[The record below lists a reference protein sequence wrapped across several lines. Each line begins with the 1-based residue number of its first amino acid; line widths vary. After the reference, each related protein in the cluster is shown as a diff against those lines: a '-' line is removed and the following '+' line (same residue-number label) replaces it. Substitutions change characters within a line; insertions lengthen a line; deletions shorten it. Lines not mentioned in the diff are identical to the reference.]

1 MDAAHLE
8 RVAKVAENKGNA
20 GETRTAEWAS
30 KSTNREVR
38 RLSGLMTRKS
48 FQAFLLLIAS
58 LSPAWAGDLRITL
71 PKRSKPT
78 PVQQLNR
85 DGVKAIEKHN
95 FDKAERLFYKAYLL
109 DPNDPFTLNNLGYI
123 SELQGKVE
131 RAQRYYQLASRQD
144 SETTIDQA
152 SVPELK
158 GKQLTEITGSF
169 GNRELRI
176 NRGNVEA
183 MSLLSQGRTQ
193 EAAEVLQ
200 RTLAVDP
207 RNAFTLNNLGFT
219 MEAEGELESAFR
231 YYSQAANV
239 HSSDPVIVTLDP
251 HWRGKPISEIAANN
265 AKAVRRRLE
274 TEQTTE
280 DRVARLDL
288 QGVSALNRNDSQAAR
303 RYFEQ
308 AYKLDPRN
316 AFTLNNM
323 GYVAEMDGDHETADQ
338 FYAAAREAREASAR
352 VTLANR
358 HEMQGLPL
366 GQVARSNDEGAQANL
381 QATQEARRRE
391 GGPIQL
397 KRRDN
402 SPVAEPESAAPT
414 QSNPARPAETPQTPA
429 PQSQLPQSQVPQDQ
443 APQNEP
449 LATPPPQR

>member
-1 MDAAHLE
+1 MK
-8 RVAKVAENKGNA
+8 R
-20 GETRTAEWAS
+20 
-30 KSTNREVR
+30 
-38 RLSGLMTRKS
+38 
-48 FQAFLLLIAS
+48 FQLFLVLLIAVS
-58 LSPAWAGDLRITL
+58 FTPAWAGDLRITL
-71 PKRSKPT
+71 PKRTKPT

-85 DGVKAIEKHN
+85 DGVKAIEKHK
-95 FDKAERLFYKAYLL
+95 FDKAEKLFYKAYLL

-131 RAQRYYQLASRQD
+131 RAQRYYELASRQD
-144 SETTIDQA
+144 SETVIDQA

-183 MSLLSQGRTQ
+183 MSLLTQGRTQ
-193 EAAEVLQ
+193 EAAVVLQ
-200 RTLAVDP
+200 RTLTVDP
-207 RNAFTLNNLGFT
+207 HNAFTLNNLGFT

-231 YYSQAANV
+231 YYNQAADA
-239 HSSDPVIVTLDP
+239 HSSDPIIVSLDP
-251 HWRGKPISEIAANN
+251 HWRGKPISEVAANN
-265 AKAVRRRLE
+265 AKAVRQRIE
-274 TEQTTE
+274 TEQTTQ
-280 DRVARLDL
+280 DKVARLNL
-288 QGVSALNRNDSQAAR
+288 QGVSALNRNDAQTAR
-303 RYFEQ
+303 GYFEQ

-338 FYAAAREAREASAR
+338 FYAAAREARDASAR

-381 QATQEARRRE
+381 AATREARRRE

-402 SPVAEPESAAPT
+402 TPVTEPESAPAQQNQASPT
-414 QSNPARPAETPQTPA
+414 EA
-429 PQSQLPQSQVPQDQ
+429 PQSSSPQTQPPPNQLQS
-443 APQNEP
+443 EP
-449 LATPPPQR
+449 PPNAPPQR

>member
-1 MDAAHLE
+1 
-8 RVAKVAENKGNA
+8 
-20 GETRTAEWAS
+20 
-30 KSTNREVR
+30 
-38 RLSGLMTRKS
+38 MTRKS

-58 LSPAWAGDLRITL
+58 VASAWAGDLRITL
-71 PKRSKPT
+71 PKRTKPT

-85 DGVKAIEKHN
+85 DGVKAIEKHK
-95 FDKAERLFYKAYLL
+95 FDKAEKLFYKAYLL

-152 SVPELK
+152 SVHELK

-193 EAAEVLQ
+193 EAAVVLQ

-231 YYSQAANV
+231 YYSQAADV

-265 AKAVRRRLE
+265 AKAVRRRLD
-274 TEQTTE
+274 TEQTI
-280 DRVARLDL
+280 DDKVARLNL
-288 QGVSALNRNDSQAAR
+288 QGVSALNRNDSQTAR
-303 RYFEQ
+303 TYFEQ

-338 FYAAAREAREASAR
+338 FYAAAREARDASAR

-402 SPVAEPESAAPT
+402 SPVTEPETPAPA
-414 QSNPARPAETPQTPA
+414 QPNPAPPAEAPQTPA
-429 PQSQLPQSQVPQDQ
+429 PQSQPPRDQ

>member
-1 MDAAHLE
+1 L
-8 RVAKVAENKGNA
+8 
-20 GETRTAEWAS
+20 T
-30 KSTNREVR
+30 
-38 RLSGLMTRKS
+38 
-48 FQAFLLLIAS
+48 
-58 LSPAWAGDLRITL
+58 PAWAGDLRITL
-71 PKRSKPT
+71 PKRTKPT

-85 DGVKAIEKHN
+85 DGVKAIEKHKL
-95 FDKAERLFYKAYLL
+95 DKAEKLFYKAYLL

-144 SETTIDQA
+144 SETVIDQA

-169 GNRELRI
+169 GNRELRV

-193 EAAEVLQ
+193 EAAVVLQ

-207 RNAFTLNNLGFT
+207 HNAFTLNNLGFT
-219 MEAEGELESAFR
+219 MESEGELESAYR
-231 YYSQAANV
+231 YYNQAAGA
-239 HSSDPVIVTLDP
+239 HSSDPIIVSLDP
-251 HWRGKPISEIAANN
+251 HWRGKAISEVAANN
-265 AKAVRRRLE
+265 AKAVQRRME
-274 TEQTTE
+274 TEQTIQ
-280 DRVARLDL
+280 DKVARLNL

-303 RYFEQ
+303 GYCEQ
-308 AYKLDPRN
+308 AYKLDPKN

-338 FYAAAREAREASAR
+338 FYAAARAARDASAR

-381 QATQEARRRE
+381 EAAREARQRE

-402 SPVAEPESAAPT
+402 TPVTEPESAPSQQNQAP
-414 QSNPARPAETPQTPA
+414 PAEA
-429 PQSQLPQSQVPQDQ
+429 PQSQPPQSQP
-443 APQNEP
+443 PQNESLP
-449 LATPPPQR
+449 NSPPQR

>member
-1 MDAAHLE
+1 MGIQKQRIDT
-8 RVAKVAENKGNA
+8 G
-20 GETRTAEWAS
+20 S
-30 KSTNREVR
+30 DFQ
-38 RLSGLMTRKS
+38 GLMKRFQLFLVLVIAIS
-48 FQAFLLLIAS
+48 FTT
-58 LSPAWAGDLRITL
+58 AWAGDLRITL
-71 PKRSKPT
+71 PKRTKPT

-85 DGVKAIEKHN
+85 DGVKAIEKRK
-95 FDKAERLFYKAYLL
+95 FDKAEKLFYKAYLL

-144 SETTIDQA
+144 SETVIDQA

-193 EAAEVLQ
+193 EAAVVLQ

-231 YYSQAANV
+231 YYDQAGNM
-239 HSSDPVIVTLDP
+239 HSSDPIIVSLDP
-251 HWRGKPISEIAANN
+251 HWRGKAISEVAANN
-265 AKAVRRRLE
+265 AKAVRRRIE
-274 TEQTTE
+274 TEQTTQ
-280 DRVARLDL
+280 DKVARLNL
-288 QGVSALNRNDSQAAR
+288 QGVSALNRNDSRAAR
-303 RYFEQ
+303 GYFEQ
-308 AYKLDPRN
+308 AYKLDPKD

-323 GYVAEMDGDHETADQ
+323 GFVAEMDGDHETADQ
-338 FYAAAREAREASAR
+338 FYAAAREARDASAR

-381 QATQEARRRE
+381 EATREARRRE

-402 SPVAEPESAAPT
+402 SPVVEPESAPSQQNQIPT
-414 QSNPARPAETPQTPA
+414 VQPLQNQPQQNPPPPDQTPQ
-429 PQSQLPQSQVPQDQ
+429 SVP
-443 APQNEP
+443 PSNS
-449 LATPPPQR
+449 PPQ

>member
-1 MDAAHLE
+1 MGIQKQRIDT
-8 RVAKVAENKGNA
+8 G
-20 GETRTAEWAS
+20 S
-30 KSTNREVR
+30 DFQ
-38 RLSGLMTRKS
+38 GLMKRFQLFLVLVIAIS
-48 FQAFLLLIAS
+48 FT
-58 LSPAWAGDLRITL
+58 PAWAGDLRITL
-71 PKRSKPT
+71 PKRTKPT

-85 DGVKAIEKHN
+85 DGVKAIEKHQ
-95 FDKAERLFYKAYLL
+95 FDQAEKLFYKAYLL

-123 SELQGKVE
+123 SELQGKIE

-144 SETTIDQA
+144 SETVIDQA

-193 EAAEVLQ
+193 EAGVVLQ

-207 RNAFTLNNLGFT
+207 RNAFTLNNLGFA
-219 MEAEGELESAFR
+219 MESEGELESAYR
-231 YYSQAANV
+231 YYNQAADV
-239 HSSDPVIVTLDP
+239 HSSDPIIVSLDP
-251 HWRGKPISEIAANN
+251 HWRGKAISEVAANN
-265 AKAVRRRLE
+265 AKAVQRRME
-274 TEQTTE
+274 TEQTIQ
-280 DRVARLDL
+280 DKVARLNL

-303 RYFEQ
+303 GYFEQ
-308 AYKLDPRN
+308 AYKLDPKD

-323 GYVAEMDGDHETADQ
+323 GYVAEMDGDHDTADQ
-338 FYAAAREAREASAR
+338 FYAAAREARDASAR

-381 QATQEARRRE
+381 EATREARRRE

-402 SPVAEPESAAPT
+402 SPVVDPD
-414 QSNPARPAETPQTPA
+414 PA
-429 PQSQLPQSQVPQDQ
+429 PLQQNQIPPAQPLQNQPQ
-443 APQNEP
+443 QN
-449 LATPPPQR
+449 PPPPD

>member
-1 MDAAHLE
+1 MQLTS
-8 RVAKVAENKGNA
+8 K
-20 GETRTAEWAS
+20 EWP
-30 KSTNREVR
+30 KSLKIRGMPGKRELLNGHQKYESIQVWR
-38 RLSGLMTRKS
+38 FSAIMTRKS

-95 FDKAERLFYKAYLL
+95 FDKAEKLFYKAYLL

-231 YYSQAANV
+231 YYSQAADV

-274 TEQTTE
+274 TEQTTD
-280 DRVARLDL
+280 DRVARLNL

-303 RYFEQ
+303 SYFEQ

-338 FYAAAREAREASAR
+338 FYAAAREARDASAR

-381 QATQEARRRE
+381 QATQEVRRRE

>member
-1 MDAAHLE
+1 
-8 RVAKVAENKGNA
+8 
-20 GETRTAEWAS
+20 
-30 KSTNREVR
+30 
-38 RLSGLMTRKS
+38 MTRKS

-95 FDKAERLFYKAYLL
+95 FDKAEKLFYKAYLL

-200 RTLAVDP
+200 WTLAVDP

-219 MEAEGELESAFR
+219 MEGEGELESAFR

-280 DRVARLDL
+280 DRVARLNL

-308 AYKLDPRN
+308 AYKLDRRN

-414 QSNPARPAETPQTPA
+414 QSNPARPAETVQTPA

>member
-1 MDAAHLE
+1 M
-8 RVAKVAENKGNA
+8 
-20 GETRTAEWAS
+20 
-30 KSTNREVR
+30 
-38 RLSGLMTRKS
+38 
-48 FQAFLLLIAS
+48 
-58 LSPAWAGDLRITL
+58 
-71 PKRSKPT
+71 
-78 PVQQLNR
+78 
-85 DGVKAIEKHN
+85 
-95 FDKAERLFYKAYLL
+95 
-109 DPNDPFTLNNLGYI
+109 
-123 SELQGKVE
+123 
-131 RAQRYYQLASRQD
+131 
-144 SETTIDQA
+144 
-152 SVPELK
+152 
-158 GKQLTEITGSF
+158 
-169 GNRELRI
+169 
-176 NRGNVEA
+176 
-183 MSLLSQGRTQ
+183 
-193 EAAEVLQ
+193 
-200 RTLAVDP
+200 DP

-231 YYSQAANV
+231 YYSQAADV

-280 DRVARLDL
+280 DRVARLNL

-303 RYFEQ
+303 SYFEQ

-338 FYAAAREAREASAR
+338 FYAAAREARDASAR

-449 LATPPPQR
+449 LATSPPQR

>member
-1 MDAAHLE
+1 MKIMDKPGKRELLNRHPKA
-8 RVAKVAENKGNA
+8 
-20 GETRTAEWAS
+20 
-30 KSTNREVR
+30 TNRYR
-38 RLSGLMTRKS
+38 FGDFQRLMKRFHL
-48 FQAFLLLIAS
+48 FLVLLIVAS
-58 LSPAWAGDLRITL
+58 FTPAWAGDLRITL
-71 PKRSKPT
+71 PKRTKPT

-85 DGVKAIEKHN
+85 DGVKAVEKHKL
-95 FDKAERLFYKAYLL
+95 DKAEKLFYKAYLL

-144 SETTIDQA
+144 SETVIDQA

-169 GNRELRI
+169 GNRELRV

-193 EAAEVLQ
+193 EAAVVLQ
-200 RTLAVDP
+200 RTLTVDP

-219 MEAEGELESAFR
+219 MESEGELESAFR
-231 YYSQAANV
+231 YYNQAADA
-239 HSSDPVIVTLDP
+239 HSSDPIIVSLDP
-251 HWRGKPISEIAANN
+251 HWRGKAISEVAANN
-265 AKAVRRRLE
+265 AKAIGKRIE
-274 TEQTTE
+274 TEQGIQ
-280 DRVARLDL
+280 DKVARLNL
-288 QGVSALNRNDSQAAR
+288 QGVSALNRNDAQAAR
-303 RYFEQ
+303 GFFEQ

-338 FYAAAREAREASAR
+338 FYAAARQARDASAR

-381 QATQEARRRE
+381 EASREARRRE

-402 SPVAEPESAAPT
+402 TPVVEPQAAPSQSNQVAPAEAPPT
-414 QSNPARPAETPQTPA
+414 QS
-429 PQSQLPQSQVPQDQ
+429 
-443 APQNEP
+443 PQNEP
-449 LATPPPQR
+449 PQNQPPQTQSPQNQAPQSEPLPNSPPQR

>member
-1 MDAAHLE
+1 MQLTLKEWPKSLKIRGKPGKRELLNGHH
-8 RVAKVAENKGNA
+8 NA
-20 GETRTAEWAS
+20 
-30 KSTNREVR
+30 TNRYNFE
-38 RLSGLMTRKS
+38 LMKR
-48 FQAFLLLIAS
+48 FQLFLILVVAAS
-58 LSPAWAGDLRITL
+58 LTPAWAGDLRITL
-71 PKRSKPT
+71 PKRTKPT

-85 DGVKAIEKHN
+85 DGVKAIEKHKL
-95 FDKAERLFYKAYLL
+95 DKAEKLFYKAYLL

-144 SETTIDQA
+144 SETVIDQA

-169 GNRELRI
+169 GNRELRV

-193 EAAEVLQ
+193 EAAVVLQ

-207 RNAFTLNNLGFT
+207 HNAFTLNNLGFT
-219 MEAEGELESAFR
+219 MESEGELESAYR
-231 YYSQAANV
+231 YYNQAANA
-239 HSSDPVIVTLDP
+239 HSSDPIIVSLDP
-251 HWRGKPISEIAANN
+251 HWRGKAISEVAANN
-265 AKAVRRRLE
+265 AKAVQRRME
-274 TEQTTE
+274 TEQTIQ
-280 DRVARLDL
+280 DKVARLNL

-303 RYFEQ
+303 GYFEQ
-308 AYKLDPRN
+308 AYKLDPKN

-338 FYAAAREAREASAR
+338 FYAAAREARDASAR

-381 QATQEARRRE
+381 EAAREARQRE

-402 SPVAEPESAAPT
+402 TPVTEPESAPSQQNQAP
-414 QSNPARPAETPQTPA
+414 PAEA
-429 PQSQLPQSQVPQDQ
+429 PQSQPPPSQPPRNESLPNS
-443 APQNEP
+443 
-449 LATPPPQR
+449 PPQR

>member
-1 MDAAHLE
+1 MKRFQLVLVLVLVIAA
-8 RVAKVAENKGNA
+8 
-20 GETRTAEWAS
+20 
-30 KSTNREVR
+30 
-38 RLSGLMTRKS
+38 S
-48 FQAFLLLIAS
+48 FT
-58 LSPAWAGDLRITL
+58 PAWAGDLRITL
-71 PKRSKPT
+71 PKRTKPT

-85 DGVKAIEKHN
+85 DGVKAIEKHK
-95 FDKAERLFYKAYLL
+95 FDKAEKLFYKAYLL

-123 SELQGKVE
+123 SKLQGKVE
-131 RAQRYYQLASRQD
+131 RAQRYYELASRQD
-144 SETTIDQA
+144 SETVIDQA

-169 GNRELRI
+169 GKRELRI

-193 EAAEVLQ
+193 EAGVVLQ

-231 YYSQAANV
+231 YYSQARDA
-239 HSSDPVIVTLDP
+239 HSSDPIIVSLDP
-251 HWRGKPISEIAANN
+251 HWRGKPISEVAANN
-265 AKAVRRRLE
+265 AKAVRQRIE
-274 TEQTTE
+274 TEQTTQ
-280 DRVARLDL
+280 DKVARLNL

-303 RYFEQ
+303 GYFEQ

-338 FYAAAREAREASAR
+338 FYAAAREARDASAR

-381 QATQEARRRE
+381 ESTQEARRRE

-402 SPVAEPESAAPT
+402 SPVTEPESAAPA
-414 QSNPARPAETPQTPA
+414 QPNPAPPAEAPQTPA
-429 PQSQLPQSQVPQDQ
+429 PQSPPPQSQVPQGQ
-443 APQNEP
+443 APQNE
-449 LATPPPQR
+449 

>member
-1 MDAAHLE
+1 
-8 RVAKVAENKGNA
+8 
-20 GETRTAEWAS
+20 
-30 KSTNREVR
+30 
-38 RLSGLMTRKS
+38 MTRKT
-48 FQAFLLLIAS
+48 FQVFLLLIAS
-58 LSPAWAGDLRITL
+58 VAAAWAGDLRITL
-71 PKRSKPT
+71 PKRTKPT

-85 DGVKAIEKHN
+85 DGVKAIEKQK
-95 FDKAERLFYKAYLL
+95 FDKAEKLFYKAYLL

-193 EAAEVLQ
+193 EAAVVLQ

-231 YYSQAANV
+231 YYTQAADV
-239 HSSDPVIVTLDP
+239 HSSDPIIVTLDP

-265 AKAVRRRLE
+265 AKAVRRRLD
-274 TEQTTE
+274 TEQTIA
-280 DRVARLDL
+280 DKVARLNL
-288 QGVSALNRNDSQAAR
+288 QGVSALNRNDSKAAR
-303 RYFEQ
+303 SYFEQ
-308 AYKLDPRN
+308 AYKLDPRD

-338 FYAAAREAREASAR
+338 FYASARAARDASAR

-402 SPVAEPESAAPT
+402 SPVAEPESAAPA
-414 QSNPARPAETPQTPA
+414 QPNPAPPAGTPQSPV
-429 PQSQLPQSQVPQDQ
+429 PQSQPPETRVPQGA
-443 APQNEP
+443 APPNEP
-449 LATPPPQR
+449 FAVPPPQR

>member
-1 MDAAHLE
+1 MKRFPIFLA
-8 RVAKVAENKGNA
+8 
-20 GETRTAEWAS
+20 
-30 KSTNREVR
+30 
-38 RLSGLMTRKS
+38 
-48 FQAFLLLIAS
+48 LLLVVSFIPS
-58 LSPAWAGDLRITL
+58 WAGDLRITL
-71 PKRSKPT
+71 PKRTKPT

-85 DGVKAIEKHN
+85 DGVKAVEKHK
-95 FDKAERLFYKAYLL
+95 FDKAEKLFYKAYLL

-144 SETTIDQA
+144 SETVIDQA

-169 GNRELRI
+169 GNRELRV

-193 EAAEVLQ
+193 EAAMVLQ
-200 RTLAVDP
+200 RTLTVDP
-207 RNAFTLNNLGFT
+207 HNAFTLNNLGFT
-219 MEAEGELESAFR
+219 MESEGELESAFR
-231 YYSQAANV
+231 YYNQAADTN
-239 HSSDPVIVTLDP
+239 SSDPIVVSLDP
-251 HWRGKPISEIAANN
+251 HWRGKPISEVAANN
-265 AKAVRRRLE
+265 AQAVHKRIE
-274 TEQTTE
+274 TEQGIQ
-280 DRVARLDL
+280 DKVARLNL
-288 QGVSALNRNDSQAAR
+288 QGVSALNRNDAQAAR
-303 RYFEQ
+303 GFFEQ

-338 FYAAAREAREASAR
+338 FYAAARDARDANAR

-381 QATQEARRRE
+381 EATREARRRE

-402 SPVAEPESAAPT
+402 TPVVEPPTAPSQQNQT
-414 QSNPARPAETPQTPA
+414 SPAEGPPAQAQPNEQPQNQAPETQAPENRVPQNQPPQNQP
-429 PQSQLPQSQVPQDQ
+429 PQS
-443 APQNEP
+443 EP
-449 LATPPPQR
+449 LSTSPPQQ

>member
-1 MDAAHLE
+1 
-8 RVAKVAENKGNA
+8 
-20 GETRTAEWAS
+20 
-30 KSTNREVR
+30 
-38 RLSGLMTRKS
+38 MTRKT
-48 FQAFLLLIAS
+48 FQVFLLLIAS
-58 LSPAWAGDLRITL
+58 VAAAWAGDLRITL
-71 PKRSKPT
+71 PKRTKPT

-85 DGVKAIEKHN
+85 DGVKAIEKQK
-95 FDKAERLFYKAYLL
+95 FDKAEKLFYKAYLL

-123 SELQGKVE
+123 SELQGKME

-152 SVPELK
+152 SVHELK

-193 EAAEVLQ
+193 EAAVVLQ
-200 RTLAVDP
+200 RTLEVDP

-231 YYSQAANV
+231 YYSQAADV

-265 AKAVRRRLE
+265 AKAVRRRLD
-274 TEQTTE
+274 TEQTI
-280 DRVARLDL
+280 DDKVARLNL

-303 RYFEQ
+303 GYFEQ

-338 FYAAAREAREASAR
+338 FYAAAREARDASAR

-402 SPVAEPESAAPT
+402 SPVTEPESAAPA
-414 QSNPARPAETPQTPA
+414 QANPAPPAEAPQTPA
-429 PQSQLPQSQVPQDQ
+429 PQSQPPQHQ

>member
-1 MDAAHLE
+1 
-8 RVAKVAENKGNA
+8 
-20 GETRTAEWAS
+20 
-30 KSTNREVR
+30 
-38 RLSGLMTRKS
+38 MTRKS

-58 LSPAWAGDLRITL
+58 VASAWAGDLRITL
-71 PKRSKPT
+71 PKRTKPT

-85 DGVKAIEKHN
+85 DGVKAIEKHK
-95 FDKAERLFYKAYLL
+95 FDKAEKLFYKAYLL

-152 SVPELK
+152 SVHELK

-193 EAAEVLQ
+193 EAAVVLQ

-231 YYSQAANV
+231 YYSQAADV

-265 AKAVRRRLE
+265 AKAVRRRLD
-274 TEQTTE
+274 TEQTID
-280 DRVARLDL
+280 DRVARLNL

-303 RYFEQ
+303 SYFEQ

-338 FYAAAREAREASAR
+338 FYAAAREARDASAR

-381 QATQEARRRE
+381 QATQEARRRQ

-402 SPVAEPESAAPT
+402 SPVTEPESAAPAQAT
-414 QSNPARPAETPQTPA
+414 PAPPTEAPQTPA
-429 PQSQLPQSQVPQDQ
+429 PQSQPPQEQ
-443 APQNEP
+443 APQNQP

>member
-1 MDAAHLE
+1 MHLTP
-8 RVAKVAENKGNA
+8 K
-20 GETRTAEWAS
+20 EWP
-30 KSTNREVR
+30 KSLKIRGKPGKRELLNGHHKATNRYNFE
-38 RLSGLMTRKS
+38 LMKR
-48 FQAFLLLIAS
+48 FQLFLILVVAAS
-58 LSPAWAGDLRITL
+58 LTPAWAGDLRITL
-71 PKRSKPT
+71 PKRTKPT

-85 DGVKAIEKHN
+85 DGVKAIEKHKL
-95 FDKAERLFYKAYLL
+95 DKAEKLFYKAYLL

-144 SETTIDQA
+144 SETVIDQA

-169 GNRELRI
+169 GNRELRV

-193 EAAEVLQ
+193 EAAVVLQ

-207 RNAFTLNNLGFT
+207 HNAFTLNNLGFT
-219 MEAEGELESAFR
+219 MESEGELESAYR
-231 YYSQAANV
+231 YYNQAADA
-239 HSSDPVIVTLDP
+239 HSSDPIIVSLDP
-251 HWRGKPISEIAANN
+251 HWRGKAISEVAANN
-265 AKAVRRRLE
+265 AKAVQRRME
-274 TEQTTE
+274 TEQTIQ
-280 DRVARLDL
+280 DKVARLNL

-303 RYFEQ
+303 SYFEQ
-308 AYKLDPRN
+308 AYKLDPKN

-338 FYAAAREAREASAR
+338 FYAAAREARDASAR

-366 GQVARSNDEGAQANL
+366 GQVARSNDEGAQASL
-381 QATQEARRRE
+381 EAAREARQRE

-402 SPVAEPESAAPT
+402 TPVTEPESAPSQQNQAP
-414 QSNPARPAETPQTPA
+414 PAEA
-429 PQSQLPQSQVPQDQ
+429 PQSQPPQSQPPQSQ
-443 APQNEP
+443 PPQNESLP
-449 LATPPPQR
+449 NSPPQR

>member
-1 MDAAHLE
+1 MGIQKQRIDT
-8 RVAKVAENKGNA
+8 G
-20 GETRTAEWAS
+20 S
-30 KSTNREVR
+30 DCQ
-38 RLSGLMTRKS
+38 RLMKRFQLFLVLVIAVS
-48 FQAFLLLIAS
+48 FT
-58 LSPAWAGDLRITL
+58 PALAGDLRITL
-71 PKRSKPT
+71 PKRTKPT

-85 DGVKAIEKHN
+85 DGVKAIEKRK
-95 FDKAERLFYKAYLL
+95 FDKAEKLFYKAYLL

-144 SETTIDQA
+144 SETVIDKA

-158 GKQLTEITGSF
+158 GKQLTQVTGSF

-193 EAAEVLQ
+193 EAAVVLQ
-200 RTLAVDP
+200 RTLAIDP

-231 YYSQAANV
+231 YYNQAADV
-239 HSSDPVIVTLDP
+239 HSSDPIIVSLDP
-251 HWRGKPISEIAANN
+251 HWRGKPISEVAANN
-265 AKAVRRRLE
+265 AKAIRQRIE
-274 TEQTTE
+274 TEQTTQ
-280 DRVARLDL
+280 DKVARLNL
-288 QGVSALNRNDSQAAR
+288 QGVSALNRNDSQTAR
-303 RYFEQ
+303 GYFEQ
-308 AYKLDPRN
+308 AYKLDPKN

-338 FYAAAREAREASAR
+338 FYAAAREARDASAR

-381 QATQEARRRE
+381 EATREARRRE

-402 SPVAEPESAAPT
+402 SPVTEPESAPSQQNQVAPAG
-414 QSNPARPAETPQTPA
+414 PPQNQP
-429 PQSQLPQSQVPQDQ
+429 PQSQPPQDQ
-443 APQNEP
+443 VPQNEP
-449 LATPPPQR
+449 LSNSPPQQ